1 MGNAK
6 FTQLDVTPQNNLVYD
21 SRVLSYYKHALI
33 VLISFRCIETFDYAL
48 PEIVDSE
55 LRRYN
60 LVSLTREI
68 KATYHS

>member
-1 MGNAK
+1 M
-6 FTQLDVTPQNNLVYD
+6 THMCCQ
-21 SRVLSYYKHALI
+21 HALI
-33 VLISFRCIETFDYAL
+33 VLISFCCIEMFDYAL

-60 LVSLTREI
+60 LVSLTCEI